1 MHNAD
6 EYRGLFIWLDEYLK
20 RLMGEAEDIDVGILD
35 ALDKEESASTGVVS
49 LVRDNGIQWLRDS
62 LRRLKEHINSI
73 EEDISSISRLE
84 IEDRIELGIRAQLRR
99 IREDEESLER
109 FGKTDEWYEGED
121 VNKEDD

>member
-20 RLMGEAEDIDVGILD
+20 RLIGEAEDIDAGILD
-35 ALDKEESASTGVVS
+35 ALDEEESASTGVVS
-49 LVRDNGIQWLRDS
+49 LVMDNGIQWLRDG

-73 EEDISSISRLE
+73 EEEISSISRLE
-84 IEDRIELGIRAQLRR
+84 IEDRIELGIRAQFRR

-109 FGKTDEWYEGED
+109 FGKTDEWYEEED
-121 VNKEDD
+121 GNKEDD

>member
-1 MHNAD
+1 MHRTD

-35 ALDKEESASTGVVS
+35 ALDEEESASTGVVS

-84 IEDRIELGIRAQLRR
+84 IEDRIELGIRAQFRR

-109 FGKTDEWYEGED
+109 LGKTDEWYEEED
-121 VNKEDD
+121 EEGCNG